1 MRALRNRGLLVP
13 GMIVM
18 QLVGASSLFA
28 DFFAIPNPSALYV
41 QSTALIDFAADGS
54 LVSSVSDG
62 TLAISYDTALEQA
75 GVPAVWKTWNTPPS
89 VETATPNVGM
99 TDFVSSLTSA
109 FSLPVYVFGFEA
121 EPDFLGFD
129 EITASFY
136 DGPTLVGTIDQN
148 VNGIGGALLFAA
160 FTTSSPFTSVTVND
174 LDGDDFAIA
183 RQRYSLVSRQFSS
196 TPEPGGPL
204 LLASG
209 LLILTLLRKRLA
221 SAA

>member
-1 MRALRNRGLLVP
+1 MRAFRNGGLLVP

-28 DFFAIPNPSALYV
+28 DFFAIPNPSAPYV

-54 LVSSVSDG
+54 LVNSVSDG

-75 GVPAVWKTWNTPPS
+75 GVPAVWKTWNTPPA

-99 TDFVSSLTSA
+99 TDFVSSLTSS

-136 DGPTLVGTIDQN
+136 NGPALVGTIDQN

-174 LDGDDFAIA
+174 LAGDDFAIA
-183 RQRYSLVSRQFSS
+183 RQRYSLVSTQFSS
-196 TPEPGGPL
+196 TPEPGGLL

-209 LLILTLLRKRLA
+209 LLILTFVRKRLA
-221 SAA
+221 SAS